1 MSGTR
6 QEEVRRPFRRYRSRT
21 PTITTLFWL
30 IKLAVSMAGALLAG
44 LASDSFGLGITT
56 MLTITA
62 QTVVILVQFAVAR
75 YVAWLYWLTVGVTSL
90 FGVLIV
96 DNLTDT
102 FEVPPDA
109 AVVVLAVLLIGA
121 FVGWYR
127 TEQTLSIHTVDTAR
141 RETFYWLVVSLT
153 FALGT
158 AVERLGFEALG
169 LAYTTV
175 AVPCLALAVAAWA
188 GNRFTIL
195 GSGLAFWLA
204 FASTQPLGVAV
215 ADLLAQPR
223 DVGGLGADT
232 AGVTC
237 AVLTVIVAGVAYNGV
252 THRDDPSLEY
262 ATRSI
267 QI

>member
-6 QEEVRRPFRRYRSRT
+6 QEKVRRPFRRYRSRT
-21 PTITTLFWL
+21 PTITALFWV

-44 LASDSFGLGITT
+44 LASGSFGLGITT

-62 QTVVILVQFAVAR
+62 QAVVILVQFAVAR
-75 YVAWLYWLTVGVTSL
+75 YVAWLYWLTVSVMSL

-109 AVVVLAVLLIGA
+109 ATVVLTVLLIGA

-127 TEQTLSIHTVDTAR
+127 TEKTLSIHTIDTAR
-141 RETFYWLVVSLT
+141 RETFYWLVVLLT

-158 AVERLGFEALG
+158 AVERLGFSALG
-169 LAYTTV
+169 LAYATM
-175 AVPCLALAVAAWA
+175 AVLCLALVAAAWG

-195 GSGLAFWLA
+195 GSGPAFWLT

-215 ADLLAQPR
+215 ADLLTQPR
-223 DVGGLGADT
+223 DAGGLGVDMVGAT
-232 AGVTC
+232 G
-237 AVLTVIVAGVAYNGV
+237 AVLAVIVLGVAYNGV

-262 ATRSI
+262 ATRNI
-267 QI
+267 RI